1 MTSVLF
7 SSYLLSVDFIHT
19 NTILYTK
26 FYTNFV
32 TKESW
37 QPQLAWQGN
46 VTAFN
51 RKISFLYLIRISIFF
66 KNAVRNFNFILG
78 YTIFT
83 LILIICKSFKK
94 KYWLN
99 FTFYS
104 FIFSALIILKPV
116 LEPINSETHSQLR
129 KCFTKDFFWQKF

>member
-19 NTILYTK
+19 NAILYTK

-32 TKESW
+32 TKESCLTIG
-37 QPQLAWQGN
+37 LAGKRHCAQSEN
-46 VTAFN
+46 KLPLLDKN
-51 RKISFLYLIRISIFF
+51 LNLL

-104 FIFSALIILKPV
+104 FIFSAFIILKPV
-116 LEPINSETHSQLR
+116 LEPINPETHSQLR